1 MKFSFGKDAENFT
14 PLKITITLENED
26 EAADFYHLVN
36 FVPINSNLK
45 PEFKQY
51 LKDFGYRMREWRPFV
66 DMILA
71 VGEEIGDLGG
81 WGEMLSTMRRYA
93 TK

>member
-1 MKFSFGKDAENFT
+1 MKFSFGKDAGGFT

-36 FVPINSNLK
+36 FVPVNSNLK

-51 LKDFGYRMREWRPFV
+51 LKDFGYRTREWRPFV
-66 DMILA
+66 DMILTT
-71 VGEEIGDLGG
+71 EEEGGDLGG
-81 WGEMLSTMRRYA
+81 WGEMYKSLKKYA